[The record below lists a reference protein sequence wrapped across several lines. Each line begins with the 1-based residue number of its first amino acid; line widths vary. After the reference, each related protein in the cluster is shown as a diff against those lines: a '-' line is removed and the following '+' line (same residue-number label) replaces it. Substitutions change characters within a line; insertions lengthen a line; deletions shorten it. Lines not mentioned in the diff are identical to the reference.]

1 MPSFRKVRKWVQGKA
16 AKLFRSCYPRSDSI
30 EDEEI
35 SQVPDEAIPEAVQ
48 VNLITDDVPSTP
60 STSEELRRQTP
71 KILNG
76 SHHIL
81 RSQMD
86 PEMILSAIS
95 VMDSLMELLFEP
107 ETVELL
113 CRCACGR
120 GLFCRCENKVWE
132 SQMRSDL
139 LAVHQRWSE
148 TRSDV
153 LIYLECLDASVT
165 EIRESVV

>member
-16 AKLFRSCYPRSDSI
+16 VKLFRSCYPRSDSI

-153 LIYLECLDASVT
+153 LIYLECLDAPVT

>member
-16 AKLFRSCYPRSDSI
+16 VKLFRSCYPRSDSI

-120 GLFCRCENKVWE
+120 GLFCRCANKVWE

-153 LIYLECLDASVT
+153 LIYLECLDAPVT

>member
-120 GLFCRCENKVWE
+120 GLFCRCANKVWE

-153 LIYLECLDASVT
+153 LIYLECLDAPVT

>member
-153 LIYLECLDASVT
+153 LIYLECLDAPVT

>member
-76 SHHIL
+76 THHIL

-86 PEMILSAIS
+86 PETILSAIS

>member
-81 RSQMD
+81 RS
-86 PEMILSAIS
+86 A
-95 VMDSLMELLFEP
+95 
-107 ETVELL
+107 
-113 CRCACGR
+113 
-120 GLFCRCENKVWE
+120 
-132 SQMRSDL
+132 
-139 LAVHQRWSE
+139 
-148 TRSDV
+148 
-153 LIYLECLDASVT
+153 
-165 EIRESVV
+165 

>member
-16 AKLFRSCYPRSDSI
+16 VKLFRSCYPRSDSI

-86 PEMILSAIS
+86 PETILSAIS

-107 ETVELL
+107 ATVELL

-120 GLFCRCENKVWE
+120 GLFCRCANKVWE

>member
-16 AKLFRSCYPRSDSI
+16 VKLFRSCYPRSDSI

-76 SHHIL
+76 THHIL

-86 PEMILSAIS
+86 PETILSAIS

-120 GLFCRCENKVWE
+120 GLFCRCANKVWE

>member
-16 AKLFRSCYPRSDSI
+16 VKLFRSCYPRSDSI

-35 SQVPDEAIPEAVQ
+35 SQVPEPVQAGLIP
-48 VNLITDDVPSTP
+48 DDV
-60 STSEELRRQTP
+60 LRCPVRCTP

-86 PEMILSAIS
+86 PETILSAIS

-107 ETVELL
+107 ATVELL

-120 GLFCRCENKVWE
+120 GLFCRCANKVWE

>member
-71 KILNG
+71 KILTR

-120 GLFCRCENKVWE
+120 GLFCRCANKVWE

-153 LIYLECLDASVT
+153 LIYLECLDAPVT